1 MQQWD
6 QMEEFMVAEA
16 ARDLEGERDV
26 RPCLVAF
33 AGETPLLLAF
43 VRPFAKGA
51 YQKPLIELMALAAPL
66 DPDRLRFSISGR
78 AWSMLDPIPPVD
90 DALGDLR
97 QQVLAIESVDGS
109 AGPVRAWSTIHSYEV
124 VEGAV
129 RWGEVN
135 RLTGGEGWIPYAL
148 RETVRMRREFR
159 GASPAD
165 IRAQAGRCARLGH
178 LVALGPTVA
187 DRLGLPAQRS

>member
-6 QMEEFMVAEA
+6 QMEQFMVTEAE
-16 ARDLEGERDV
+16 RDLLDGRDV

-51 YQKPLIELMALAAPL
+51 YQQPLIELIALAAPL
-66 DPDRLRFSISGR
+66 DADRLKFSITGR

-90 DALGDLR
+90 PALGDLR
-97 QQVLAIESVDGS
+97 QRVLAIESVDGS
-109 AGPVRAWSTIHSYEV
+109 AGSVRAWSTIHPYDV
-124 VEGAV
+124 VGGAV
-129 RWGEVN
+129 RWGEAN
-135 RLTGGEGWIPYAL
+135 HLTGGEGWIPSAL
-148 RETVRMRREFR
+148 RETVRMRRELTR
-159 GASPAD
+159 ASITD
-165 IRAQAGRCARLGH
+165 IRAQADRCARLGH

-187 DRLGLPAQRS
+187 ERLGLDARRH